1 MTVNLL
7 KVEERERNRGRRFI
21 KRMKEAWDDIY
32 KNSIMSAQTLRDKA
46 VRFCKENLLLNLIE
60 VRDGNDVEPEE
71 IHIKTIELVKSQ
83 ENVEENGNNKE
94 EMMENMNEEKDGE
107 IRIMRLRFEEIL
119 HTLKASTKE
128 NIEGRERLMKL
139 KKAVAKAEIARANKI
154 LEKHLG
160 NNSNICTVIDA
171 VYAMGQTI
179 EERKGLNR
187 N

>member
-1 MTVNLL
+1 
-7 KVEERERNRGRRFI
+7 
-21 KRMKEAWDDIY
+21 MKP
-32 KNSIMSAQTLRDKA
+32 
-46 VRFCKENLLLNLIE
+46 VR
-60 VRDGNDVEPEE
+60 
-71 IHIKTIELVKSQ
+71 SQ
-83 ENVEENGNNKE
+83 ENVEEDENNE
-94 EMMENMNEEKDGE
+94 EEIMENINEEEDE
-107 IRIMRLRFEEIL
+107 ETRIMRLRFEEIL

-179 EERKGLNR
+179 EERKGLKMNEKRKENKNQERPNR
-187 N
+187 RIRKHEK